1 MAHALPPLRTSGS
14 KHGHLAALLAAQP
27 RTRDPRDGVEK
38 VLREQIAL
46 ASQSANR
53 RVERITRVEAILP
66 ARQTDDVHLSDWGDG
81 EQLGGDPVPFDE
93 DDDCVERI
101 SFDPQS
107 HLLQLDAG
115 LSALAATAPKPLLP
129 FSQSPPDTRPEN
141 PCEVRAANPHA
152 IDDSRTISDSRARF
166 IKYDKDKDGEL
177 SKREVAKL
185 FRDMEMEIDEHTME
199 VVLGEFDAD
208 NSGTIDYRE
217 FCKLCLYLNVGTQ
230 ESAEAKRKLQAETAR
245 VEQSIPQY
253 LKYLGHNH
261 MQVAEM
267 CEYCA
272 ALMHRQ
278 GRLTASLE
286 MAEQAQKIRRQIKAE
301 CGAVLPTTT
310 ARKFVDDD

>member
-185 FRDMEMEIDEHTME
+185 FRDMEMEIDE
-199 VVLGEFDAD
+199 
-208 NSGTIDYRE
+208 
-217 FCKLCLYLNVGTQ
+217 
-230 ESAEAKRKLQAETAR
+230 RK
-245 VEQSIPQY
+245 
-253 LKYLGHNH
+253 G
-261 MQVAEM
+261 
-267 CEYCA
+267 
-272 ALMHRQ
+272 RQ
-278 GRLTASLE
+278 GAHWSQPHRLKSPPGFGWATPRWPASW
-286 MAEQAQKIRRQIKAE
+286 ATKAT
-301 CGAVLPTTT
+301 CCSDKPIAIPPTTERQRKGEQKLNKCERLERRRGREWEG
-310 ARKFVDDD
+310 ARRAAYRRGRRRWARS